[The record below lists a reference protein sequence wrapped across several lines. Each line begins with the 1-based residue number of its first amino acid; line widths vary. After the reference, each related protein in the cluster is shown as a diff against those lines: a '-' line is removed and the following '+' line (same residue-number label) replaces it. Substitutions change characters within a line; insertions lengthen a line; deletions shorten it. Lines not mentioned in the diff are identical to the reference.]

1 MTVWYPYYCKI
12 LVNMTELKPGTVV
25 RIVKAD
31 NSTYQAIYCGQKDQY
46 FIVGS
51 KNEDFCIKSFT
62 DTVTDFNPCGC
73 SSFRFV
79 KPKYVYIEN

>member
-12 LVNMTELKPGTVV
+12 LVNINMTELKPGTVV
-25 RIVKAD
+25 RVVKAD

-62 DTVTDFNPCGC
+62 DTFCPVTKQILLAGYHNGFL
-73 SSFRFV
+73 
-79 KPKYVYIEN
+79 